1 MREMID
7 SGIEWVGKI
16 PRDWDNK
23 IMRHLLISR
32 DGGAWG
38 SEPEEDSKGTICL
51 RIADF
56 NFAKGCFKTR
66 DHDEL
71 NKRE

>member
-38 SEPEEDSKGTICL
+38 SEPEEDSKGTICV
-51 RIADF
+51 F
-56 NFAKGCFKTR
+56 GKMKM
-66 DHDEL
+66 
-71 NKRE
+71 